1 MKLSHQLVV
10 STLAVLVLSACS
22 SSPAQRRQA
31 KNDFDYLNTT
41 PLKDLQLL
49 EDAEPEFYKTYQI
62 PSGQYTGGQ
71 GKEVDIR
78 PPQQVLEL
86 IPGARVER
94 KNGDITLWVL
104 KEDELKKIWQTTQNL
119 FVKRGVS
126 MRENTESR
134 IETDWLSWQTEDE
147 DSAVAAR
154 FVLEKVSSL
163 RNLGIKISLVDWRE
177 GAQSRSVTASNKER
191 YTTLLTNIIESRYDD
206 ERRQE
211 MARKAEQL
219 VKHIPISLGV
229 DRSGLPVIIARIS
242 YALLWDKLPTLLPA
256 MGFEIEERNQSQGTV
271 KAKYAAPDDEF
282 WTRIGVKPINLKSG
296 SYTFLFGDL
305 GNRTSINITD
315 SKGKPIE
322 EKLLKDMVPVL
333 AAIADDKNK

>member
-1 MKLSHQLVV
+1 MKWSHQLAV

-49 EDAEPEFYKTYQI
+49 KDAEPEFYKAYQI

-94 KNGDITLWVL
+94 KNGDVTLWVL
-104 KEDELKKIWQTTQNL
+104 KEGELKKIWQTSQDL
-119 FVKRGVS
+119 FVKRGVQ
-126 MRENTESR
+126 MREKTESR

-177 GAQSRSVTASNKER
+177 GAQSISVTASNKER

-229 DRSGLPVIIARIS
+229 DRSGLPIIIARVS
-242 YALLWDKLPTLLPA
+242 YDLLWDKLPTLLPA

-282 WTRIGVKPINLKSG
+282 WTKVGVKPINLKSG

-305 GNRTSINITD
+305 GNRTSINVTD

>member
-1 MKLSHQLVV
+1 MKLSHQLVI

-49 EDAEPEFYKTYQI
+49 KDAKPEFYNTYQI
-62 PSGQYTGGQ
+62 PSGQYAGGQ

-94 KNGDITLWVL
+94 KNGDITLWML
-104 KEDELKKIWQTTQNL
+104 KEDELNKIWQIARDL

-134 IETDWLSWQTEDE
+134 IETEWLSWQTEDE
-147 DSAVAAR
+147 ESIVAAR
-154 FVLEKVSSL
+154 FVLEKVSLS
-163 RNLGIKISLVDWRE
+163 RNEGIKISLVDWRE
-177 GAQSRSVTASNKER
+177 GDKSLSVTASNKER

-229 DRSGLPVIIARIS
+229 DRSGLPVIIARAS
-242 YALLWDKLPTLLPA
+242 YDLLWDKLPNLMPA
-256 MGFEIEERNQSQGTV
+256 MGFDIEDRNQSQGTV

-282 WTRIGVKPINLKSG
+282 WTTIGVKPINLKSG

-305 GNRTSINITD
+305 GNRTSINVTD

-333 AAIADDKNK
+333 AAIADGKNR

>member
-305 GNRTSINITD
+305 GNRTSINVTD

>member
-49 EDAEPEFYKTYQI
+49 KDAEPEFYKTYQI

-104 KEDELKKIWQTTQNL
+104 KEDELKKIWRTTQDL

-177 GAQSRSVTASNKER
+177 GAQSLSVTASNKER

-242 YALLWDKLPTLLPA
+242 YDLLWDKLPTLLPA

-305 GNRTSINITD
+305 GNRTSINVTD

-333 AAIADDKNK
+333 AAIADDKHK

>member
-49 EDAEPEFYKTYQI
+49 KDAEPEFYKTYQI

-104 KEDELKKIWQTTQNL
+104 KEDELKKIWRTTQGL

-177 GAQSRSVTASNKER
+177 GAQSLSVTASNKER

-242 YALLWDKLPTLLPA
+242 YDLLWDKLPTLLPA

-305 GNRTSINITD
+305 GNRTSINVTD

>member
-104 KEDELKKIWQTTQNL
+104 KED
-119 FVKRGVS
+119 
-126 MRENTESR
+126 
-134 IETDWLSWQTEDE
+134 
-147 DSAVAAR
+147 
-154 FVLEKVSSL
+154 
-163 RNLGIKISLVDWRE
+163 
-177 GAQSRSVTASNKER
+177 
-191 YTTLLTNIIESRYDD
+191 
-206 ERRQE
+206 
-211 MARKAEQL
+211 
-219 VKHIPISLGV
+219 
-229 DRSGLPVIIARIS
+229 
-242 YALLWDKLPTLLPA
+242 
-256 MGFEIEERNQSQGTV
+256 
-271 KAKYAAPDDEF
+271 
-282 WTRIGVKPINLKSG
+282 
-296 SYTFLFGDL
+296 
-305 GNRTSINITD
+305 
-315 SKGKPIE
+315 
-322 EKLLKDMVPVL
+322 
-333 AAIADDKNK
+333 

>member
-62 PSGQYTGGQ
+62 PSGQYAGGQ
-71 GKEVDIR
+71 GKAVDIR

-94 KNGDITLWVL
+94 RNGDITLWIL
-104 KEDELKKIWQTTQNL
+104 KEDELEKIWQTSRGL
-119 FVKRGVS
+119 LAKRGVS
-126 MRENTESR
+126 MREDTESR
-134 IETDWLSWQTEDE
+134 LETDWLSWQTEDE
-147 DSAVAAR
+147 ESIVAAR
-154 FVLEKVSSL
+154 FVLEKVSSS
-163 RNLGIKISLVDWRE
+163 RNQGIKISMVDWRE